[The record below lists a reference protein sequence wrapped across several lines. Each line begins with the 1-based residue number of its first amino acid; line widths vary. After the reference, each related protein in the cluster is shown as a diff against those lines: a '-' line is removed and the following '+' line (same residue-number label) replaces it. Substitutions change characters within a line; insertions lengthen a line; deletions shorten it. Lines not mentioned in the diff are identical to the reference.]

1 MKNFW
6 SILFMLLISCVST
19 TDRPISPL
27 LSADSLIQ
35 IGHVDSALTILEDI
49 TPSCLDTEL
58 SKAWYALL
66 LTQAADEK
74 CVTHTNDSLIRIAVD
89 YFDSFGDVLQQ
100 DKAHYYWGRFFQDR
114 DDIER
119 AVREFLTAIPLAEK
133 AKDYELNILLRSNLG
148 FLCRENGLQEA
159 ADSLYKQVMELA
171 EAHKDSLRL
180 ATSLVNRAD
189 IYIENGEGYYDI
201 AEGYLKR
208 ALKLA
213 ENFENRYNKDII
225 YRSLGYLF
233 EYQGKLQDAIFW
245 ANKGIGFDG
254 DTLQRQGCYLVL
266 GSAYAQSGQYDSAR
280 IYLNR
285 CLYSENYYTIAN
297 AYMRLS
303 EVAKALG
310 DSDEALEYELKY
322 VAYKDSIK
330 LLERPVQLVSLFK
343 DITYSQSL
351 EHYKSYLILLRFA
364 LIVILLLLLF
374 FVVSL
379 LLKWKKKNERV
390 VELVGNTKSLLC
402 NIKDLE
408 KELVEKEEQIKKM
421 NWNYQNLEYD
431 MQQKCQL
438 ESCMKEL
445 LEQQREMQNEL
456 NIQLQKKDLEVVRL
470 RTLNLRSLLSST
482 PVCIKLCEICKSNKN
497 SPDKI
502 EKMTSEEWEILINEV
517 DQVSMGF
524 VRRLKKK
531 YEWLLEDDLHFCCLV
546 KLDFKYSE
554 IAYIWGCTSVNV
566 HKRSKSL
573 LGKMKVNKGV
583 KLIEVLN
590 DV

>member
-1 MKNFW
+1 MV
-6 SILFMLLISCVST
+6 C
-19 TDRPISPL
+19 
-27 LSADSLIQ
+27 
-35 IGHVDSALTILEDI
+35 
-49 TPSCLDTEL
+49 
-58 SKAWYALL
+58 LL

-100 DKAHYYWGRFFQDR
+100 AKAHYYWGRFFQDR

-379 LLKWKKKNERV
+379 LLKWKKR
-390 VELVGNTKSLLC
+390 
-402 NIKDLE
+402 
-408 KELVEKEEQIKKM
+408 
-421 NWNYQNLEYD
+421 
-431 MQQKCQL
+431 
-438 ESCMKEL
+438 MKEL
-445 LEQQREMQNEL
+445 
-456 NIQLQKKDLEVVRL
+456 
-470 RTLNLRSLLSST
+470 
-482 PVCIKLCEICKSNKN
+482 
-497 SPDKI
+497 
-502 EKMTSEEWEILINEV
+502 
-517 DQVSMGF
+517 
-524 VRRLKKK
+524 
-531 YEWLLEDDLHFCCLV
+531 
-546 KLDFKYSE
+546 
-554 IAYIWGCTSVNV
+554 
-566 HKRSKSL
+566 
-573 LGKMKVNKGV
+573 
-583 KLIEVLN
+583 
-590 DV
+590 

>member
-1 MKNFW
+1 M
-6 SILFMLLISCVST
+6 
-19 TDRPISPL
+19 
-27 LSADSLIQ
+27 
-35 IGHVDSALTILEDI
+35 
-49 TPSCLDTEL
+49 
-58 SKAWYALL
+58 
-66 LTQAADEK
+66 
-74 CVTHTNDSLIRIAVD
+74 
-89 YFDSFGDVLQQ
+89 
-100 DKAHYYWGRFFQDR
+100 
-114 DDIER
+114 
-119 AVREFLTAIPLAEK
+119 
-133 AKDYELNILLRSNLG
+133 
-148 FLCRENGLQEA
+148 
-159 ADSLYKQVMELA
+159 
-171 EAHKDSLRL
+171 
-180 ATSLVNRAD
+180 
-189 IYIENGEGYYDI
+189 
-201 AEGYLKR
+201 KR

-379 LLKWKKKNERV
+379 LLKWKKR
-390 VELVGNTKSLLC
+390 
-402 NIKDLE
+402 
-408 KELVEKEEQIKKM
+408 
-421 NWNYQNLEYD
+421 
-431 MQQKCQL
+431 
-438 ESCMKEL
+438 MKEL
-445 LEQQREMQNEL
+445 
-456 NIQLQKKDLEVVRL
+456 
-470 RTLNLRSLLSST
+470 
-482 PVCIKLCEICKSNKN
+482 
-497 SPDKI
+497 
-502 EKMTSEEWEILINEV
+502 
-517 DQVSMGF
+517 
-524 VRRLKKK
+524 
-531 YEWLLEDDLHFCCLV
+531 
-546 KLDFKYSE
+546 
-554 IAYIWGCTSVNV
+554 
-566 HKRSKSL
+566 
-573 LGKMKVNKGV
+573 
-583 KLIEVLN
+583 
-590 DV
+590 